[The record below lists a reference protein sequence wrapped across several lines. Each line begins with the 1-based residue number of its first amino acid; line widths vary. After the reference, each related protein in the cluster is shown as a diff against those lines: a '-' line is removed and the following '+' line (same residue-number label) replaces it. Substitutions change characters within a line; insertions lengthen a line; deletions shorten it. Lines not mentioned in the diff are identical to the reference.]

1 MKYMGSKSR
10 IAKDIVPI
18 IQEYVD
24 KYDRY
29 LEPFCGGCNVIDK
42 IKASKKIA
50 SDKNKYLITLWKHIQ
65 EGNNLL
71 DTVSRELYNDVRSNQ
86 NTNKYEDWI
95 VGNVGFLA
103 SYNGRWF
110 DGGYAQ
116 SGYEKT
122 KNGERY
128 RDYYNEAKQNILK
141 QVNSIKDIEFLN
153 QDYIYFYPVNFVIY
167 CDPPYVNTKQ
177 YANSKNF
184 DYEIFW
190 ETMREWSKRNVVL
203 ISEQNAPD
211 DFECIWQQEVS
222 RSIKANDK
230 SKSVEKLFILREEKF
245 K

>member
-24 KYDRY
+24 KYDTY

-116 SGYEKT
+116 SGYEKA

-167 CDPPYVNTKQ
+167 CDPPYANTKQ